1 MEVKLMVCYTV
12 PLVAAIS
19 HFFMSRSITS
29 LKTSNS
35 QQWLTLLL
43 SGGAI
48 FGVVDHWWNGELFLI
63 GENILFDLTL
73 GVVITV
79 AIVFIWAVVTRLDRS
94 KQQKNIKA

>member
-19 HFFMSRSITS
+19 HFIMSRNFTS
-29 LKTSNS
+29 LKASNN

-63 GENILFDLTL
+63 GENILFDIAL
-73 GVVITV
+73 GIAITV
-79 AIVFIWAVVTRLDRS
+79 AIVLIWAVIIKLNSS

>member
-19 HFFMSRSITS
+19 HFIMSRNITT
-29 LKTSNS
+29 LKASNN

-48 FGVVDHWWNGELFLI
+48 FGVVDHWWNGELFLF
-63 GENILFDLTL
+63 GESILFDLTL
-73 GVVITV
+73 GVVITA
-79 AIVFIWAVVTRLDRS
+79 AIVFLWAVISKLDRA

>member
-1 MEVKLMVCYTV
+1 MVCYTV

-19 HFFMSRSITS
+19 HFIMSRNIST
-29 LKTSNS
+29 LKASVN

-63 GENILFDLTL
+63 GENILYDLSL
-73 GVVITV
+73 GVVITIS
-79 AIVFIWAVVTRLDRS
+79 IVIIWAVVIRLNKS
-94 KQQKNIKA
+94 KLQKNIKA